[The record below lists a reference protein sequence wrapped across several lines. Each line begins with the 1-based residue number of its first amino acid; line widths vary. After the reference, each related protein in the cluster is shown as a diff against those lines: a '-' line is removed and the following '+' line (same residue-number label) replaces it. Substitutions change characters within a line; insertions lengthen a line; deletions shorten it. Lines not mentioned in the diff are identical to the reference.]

1 METASLH
8 RTLICG
14 AFSWLMWAAPSEA
27 RFLQADPVGYQDQ
40 FNLYAYVGNDPVN
53 AADPSGTLKCEGDD
67 RCEEVHSAA
76 AQARGAALQASG
88 AVRDLAGAVRSGA
101 SLTSTQTA
109 TLAAFERK
117 FGAGSASVRNLNAV
131 AGRLDRIAGRIG
143 ERGSGMQVR
152 FVGPMGTAVARA
164 QVGGS
169 SINIAPRFFGGQ
181 GPDGLNGLSQAYIL
195 FHEGG
200 HSSGMWDRQL
210 PSYAPL
216 NIGRTNSEGRFAYG
230 APATD
235 WLAVHNPAGA
245 LRNNDSYSCFVLP
258 DCGD

>member
-1 METASLH
+1 MKIASLK
-8 RTLICG
+8 RMLVCG
-14 AFSWLMWAAPSEA
+14 TCSLLLWATPSEA

-53 AADPSGTLKCEGDD
+53 ATDPSGTLKCEGND

-101 SLTSTQTA
+101 NLTSTQTA

-152 FVGPMGTAVARA
+152 FSGPLGTRVATA
-164 QVGGS
+164 PVGGN
-169 SINIAPRFFGGQ
+169 SINIGPRFFGGQ
-181 GPDGLNGLSQAYIL
+181 GPGGLNGLSQATVI

-200 HSSGMWDRQL
+200 HSSGLQDRQL
-210 PSYAPL
+210 PSGAPR
-216 NIGRTNSEGRFAYG
+216 NIGRGVADDRYAYG
-230 APATD
+230 VSATD
-235 WLAVHNPAGA
+235 WLAARDSSQA
-245 LRNNDSYSCFVLP
+245 LRNNDNYNCFAME
-258 DCGD
+258 CGD